1 MVIDEMTALV
11 ESYTLVNEIKAFFD
25 VQLNNNK
32 IEDILP

>member
-1 MVIDEMTALV
+1 MVIDEMTVLV